1 MWKGLHIVKYW
12 SLKVFTLLSW
22 FYLRKNLSTPV
33 GCFLYDHL
41 ALNIRRLCSFSFLKF
56 YFKTNYAKT
65 KKYRREYK
73 RWKRKQKV
81 AIYTKR
87 DVKGRCLF
95 LTSIDS
101 LTLRWRRCRLW
112 RMYSP
117 QRSLIFCG
125 FLFLFVVSMVAFQS
139 PTTVFESESTNPE
152 KTSNKTVEPNE
163 KELEEQ
169 FFRYV
174 DLSFKFSNT
183 HIVANVGIIANFVFP
198 YNSNFLLYLHNW
210 C

>member
-1 MWKGLHIVKYW
+1 MKRITHCQVLISWSVHIAFLILSELKSLNTCWMFSLRPFSTEHSQIVFFFIFELLFQIKIWLKRIEENKEWKGKW
-12 SLKVFTLLSW
+12 KVS
-22 FYLRKNLSTPV
+22 
-33 GCFLYDHL
+33 
-41 ALNIRRLCSFSFLKF
+41 
-56 YFKTNYAKT
+56 
-65 KKYRREYK
+65 
-73 RWKRKQKV
+73 
-81 AIYTKR
+81 IYTKR
-87 DVKGRCLF
+87 DVKERCSF
-95 LTSIDS
+95 LTSIIS
-101 LTLRWRRCRLW
+101 VALRWRRRCILW
-112 RMYSP
+112 RMYSS

-139 PTTVFESESTNPE
+139 PKRVLESESTNPE
-152 KTSNKTVEPNE
+152 KTSNETVEPNE

-198 YNSNFLLYLHNW
+198 YNFNFLLYLHNW